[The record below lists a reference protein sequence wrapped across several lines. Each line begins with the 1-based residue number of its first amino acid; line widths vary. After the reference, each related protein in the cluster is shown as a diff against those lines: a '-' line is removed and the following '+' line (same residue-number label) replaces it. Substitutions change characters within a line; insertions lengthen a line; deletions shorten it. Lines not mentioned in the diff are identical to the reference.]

1 MKLFELDQND
11 VSTGY
16 YDPNEDKIN
25 GRALGDTRKPK
36 ITLRKIN
43 RLKKMRALR
52 QLESLKRQDL
62 LAVMYGVPEDDGGG
76 MGGGGGFPM

>member
-11 VSTGY
+11 ISTGY

-25 GRALGDTRKPK
+25 GRSLSDTRKPK

-52 QLESLKRQDL
+52 QLEKLKRQDL
-62 LAVMYGVPEDDGGG
+62 LSVMYGAPEPDAGG
-76 MGGGGGFPM
+76 MGGGLGGF